1 MTPELARAATVPL
14 EQALWLQNERLYEQ
28 LRSRFRSRF
37 RPRLRLAGIL
47 LALVGVGL
55 SLLGWTQDPG
65 GESSFPVFAAAFVA
79 FAIVFAFLPTN
90 DAGLRRFT
98 RRMVTHRARRM
109 MERVAVKAPYV
120 IEYSLAINVLTAR
133 VEKLGFSRLLDLR
146 TIRVA
151 VKARNFIVAFTR
163 PYSTR
168 PMRLLYFP
176 SPTERDQVLQA
187 LVEPSSADDH
197 YVVVMPSQGRAGFNV
212 PARLS
217 SGGDGEASG
226 AGRPQAGPRSE
237 GEPSLVLTSACLVQ
251 TYRRSACS
259 DDSVCPQRGDW
270 PVSSQQSEPSDTA
283 SQNGSDISF
292 SGALLVAQLIT
303 SCSRVG

>member
-1 MTPELARAATVPL
+1 VTPELARAATVPL

-187 LVEPSSADDH
+187 IGSA
-197 YVVVMPSQGRAGFNV
+197 
-212 PARLS
+212 
-217 SGGDGEASG
+217 G
-226 AGRPQAGPRSE
+226 AG
-237 GEPSLVLTSACLVQ
+237 
-251 TYRRSACS
+251 
-259 DDSVCPQRGDW
+259 
-270 PVSSQQSEPSDTA
+270 
-283 SQNGSDISF
+283 
-292 SGALLVAQLIT
+292 LLELPD
-303 SCSRVG
+303 